1 MTTIFE
7 AIKFIENIVDSEKCF
22 GIIVTKFKDGTMRF
36 SYTHTQEH
44 LAEWTDGKIVD
55 GVVTLATANGDTL
68 CQMPLLPSDNRTV
81 PAELAPIEKLSD
93 FRTMMNDY
101 EGMR

>member
-22 GIIVTKFKDGTMRF
+22 GIAVTKFKDGTMRF
-36 SYTHTQEH
+36 SYTQEH

-55 GVVTLATANGDTL
+55 GVVTLATAKGDIL
-68 CQMPLLPSDNRTV
+68 CTMPLLPVDDRTV
-81 PAELAPIEKLSD
+81 PAEEVKS
-93 FRTMMNDY
+93 
-101 EGMR
+101 

>member
-22 GIIVTKFKDGTMRF
+22 GIAVTKFKDGTMRF

-55 GVVTLATANGDTL
+55 GVVTLATAK
-68 CQMPLLPSDNRTV
+68 V
-81 PAELAPIEKLSD
+81 LAPDHGFNSERKTE
-93 FRTMMNDY
+93 R
-101 EGMR
+101 G